1 MSYNERAEILERR
14 GRNMKLLELGFLNPN
29 RSAFA
34 IFSSNL
40 NARMASYSPSF
51 TQTNNGSE
59 KDTFVKKNDENGMKR
74 LSRKLGLYAA
84 GGIAV
89 TATWIYILIQ
99 RKKLEELKVQ
109 AEKMQEM
116 LASRL

>member
-1 MSYNERAEILERR
+1 
-14 GRNMKLLELGFLNPN
+14 MKLLELGFLNPN
-29 RSAFA
+29 RSASA

-40 NARMASYSPSF
+40 NARLASYSPSF

-59 KDTFVKKNDENGMKR
+59 KDTFVKKKDDENGMKR
-74 LSRKLGLYAA
+74 LSRKLGLYAV

-99 RKKLEELKVQ
+99 RKKLEELAVEAQ
-109 AEKMQEM
+109 KMKEL
-116 LASRL
+116 LASK